1 MKHTLRMITVLA
13 LVLALCC
20 VTAAAVG
27 TETSQSGGSDRP
39 AASQDAMTPPQGDG
53 QPGNDLQIL
62 VEQGII
68 SQDTLDAILKFMEEN
83 RPELPEGDNNQN
95 GAQPGN
101 APKKPDGQQ
110 PGNAPEMPNGQ
121 QSSNAPQMPGGQQP
135 GNAPQMPNGQQ
146 SGDAPQMPDGQQPGS
161 APQMPNGQQP
171 GSAPEMPDEGGQRL
185 PMLSQELL
193 DQLLKADVITQDEYE
208 AILDFQQDAQDAAQ
222 G

>member
-20 VTAAAVG
+20 VTAAAAG

-53 QPGNDLQIL
+53 QPGNDLQVL

-101 APKKPDGQQ
+101 APEKPDGQQ
-110 PGNAPEMPNGQ
+110 LGNAPEMPNGQ
-121 QSSNAPQMPGGQQP
+121 QSSN
-135 GNAPQMPNGQQ
+135 
-146 SGDAPQMPDGQQPGS
+146 

-193 DQLLKADVITQDEYE
+193 NQLLEADVITQDEYE

>member
-20 VTAAAVG
+20 VTAAAAG

-101 APKKPDGQQ
+101 APEKPDGQQ

-121 QSSNAPQMPGGQQP
+121 QS
-135 GNAPQMPNGQQ
+135 
-146 SGDAPQMPDGQQPGS
+146 GDAPQMPDGQQPSS

>member
-20 VTAAAVG
+20 VTAAAAG

-39 AASQDAMTPPQGDG
+39 AASQDDMTPPQGDG
-53 QPGNDLQIL
+53 QPGNDLQVL

-101 APKKPDGQQ
+101 APEKPDGQQ
-110 PGNAPEMPNGQ
+110 PGNAPEMPNSQ
-121 QSSNAPQMPGGQQP
+121 QSSN
-135 GNAPQMPNGQQ
+135 
-146 SGDAPQMPDGQQPGS
+146 APQMPDGQQPGS

>member
-1 MKHTLRMITVLA
+1 MKHTLRMITILA

-20 VTAAAVG
+20 VTAAAAG

-39 AASQDAMTPPQGDG
+39 AASPDAMTPPQGDG
-53 QPGNDLQIL
+53 QPGNDLQVL

-95 GAQPGN
+95 GAQPG
-101 APKKPDGQQ
+101 
-110 PGNAPEMPNGQ
+110 
-121 QSSNAPQMPGGQQP
+121 
-135 GNAPQMPNGQQ
+135 
-146 SGDAPQMPDGQQPGS
+146 S

-171 GSAPEMPDEGGQRL
+171 GSAPDEGSQRL

-193 DQLLKADVITQDEYE
+193 DQLLEADVITQDEYE

>member
-20 VTAAAVG
+20 VTAAAAG

-53 QPGNDLQIL
+53 QPGNDLQVL

-101 APKKPDGQQ
+101 APEKPDGQQ
-110 PGNAPEMPNGQ
+110 LGNAPE
-121 QSSNAPQMPGGQQP
+121 
-135 GNAPQMPNGQQ
+135 MPNGQQ

-193 DQLLKADVITQDEYE
+193 DQLLEADVITQDEYE
-208 AILDFQQDAQDAAQ
+208 AILEFQQDAQDAAQ

>member
-20 VTAAAVG
+20 VTAAAAG

-53 QPGNDLQIL
+53 QPGNDLQVL

-101 APKKPDGQQ
+101 AP
-110 PGNAPEMPNGQ
+110 EMPIGQ

-146 SGDAPQMPDGQQPGS
+146 SGDAPQMSDGQQPGS

-193 DQLLKADVITQDEYE
+193 DQLLEADVITQDEYE

>member
-20 VTAAAVG
+20 VTAAAAG

-68 SQDTLDAILKFMEEN
+68 SQDTLDAILKFMKEN
-83 RPELPEGDNNQN
+83 RPELPEGDNNQT

-101 APKKPDGQQ
+101 APEKPDGQQ
-110 PGNAPEMPNGQ
+110 PGNAPEMPNGH
-121 QSSNAPQMPGGQQP
+121 
-135 GNAPQMPNGQQ
+135 Q

>member
-20 VTAAAVG
+20 VTAAAAG

-101 APKKPDGQQ
+101 APEKPDGQQ
-110 PGNAPEMPNGQ
+110 PGNAPE
-121 QSSNAPQMPGGQQP
+121 
-135 GNAPQMPNGQQ
+135 MPNGQQ

-208 AILDFQQDAQDAAQ
+208 AILDFQQDAKDATQ

>member
-20 VTAAAVG
+20 VTAAAAG

-53 QPGNDLQIL
+53 QPGNDLQVL

-101 APKKPDGQQ
+101 APEKPDGQQ

-121 QSSNAPQMPGGQQP
+121 QS
-135 GNAPQMPNGQQ
+135 
-146 SGDAPQMPDGQQPGS
+146 GDAPQMPGGQQPGS

-171 GSAPEMPDEGGQRL
+171 GSSPDEGSQRL

-193 DQLLKADVITQDEYE
+193 NQLLEADVITQDEYE
-208 AILDFQQDAQDAAQ
+208 AILDFQQDAQDPAQ

>member
-20 VTAAAVG
+20 VTAAAAG

-39 AASQDAMTPPQGDG
+39 AASQDDMTPPQGDG
-53 QPGNDLQIL
+53 QPGNDLQVL

-101 APKKPDGQQ
+101 APEKPDGQQ

-121 QSSNAPQMPGGQQP
+121 QSSN
-135 GNAPQMPNGQQ
+135 
-146 SGDAPQMPDGQQPGS
+146 APQMPDGQQPGS

-193 DQLLKADVITQDEYE
+193 DQLLEADVITQDEYE
-208 AILDFQQDAQDAAQ
+208 AILDFQQDAQDATQ

>member
-20 VTAAAVG
+20 VTAAAAG
-27 TETSQSGGSDRP
+27 TETGGSDRP

-101 APKKPDGQQ
+101 APEKPDGQQ
-110 PGNAPEMPNGQ
+110 PGNAHE
-121 QSSNAPQMPGGQQP
+121 
-135 GNAPQMPNGQQ
+135 MPNGQQ

>member
-20 VTAAAVG
+20 VTAAAAG

-101 APKKPDGQQ
+101 APEKPDGQQ
-110 PGNAPEMPNGQ
+110 PGNAPE
-121 QSSNAPQMPGGQQP
+121 
-135 GNAPQMPNGQQ
+135 MPNGQQ

>member
-20 VTAAAVG
+20 VTAAAAG
-27 TETSQSGGSDRP
+27 IETSQSGGSDRP

-101 APKKPDGQQ
+101 APEKPDGQQ
-110 PGNAPEMPNGQ
+110 PGNAPE
-121 QSSNAPQMPGGQQP
+121 
-135 GNAPQMPNGQQ
+135 MPNGQQ

-171 GSAPEMPDEGGQRL
+171 GSAPEIPDEGGQRL